1 MASKKCIWKRKQMRA
16 ERIGKL
22 GALSAALFFSL
33 SLLAPAGGCIPFT
46 TKSLWA
52 QSEA

>member
-16 ERIGKL
+16 ERIGNL

-33 SLLAPAGGCIPFT
+33 SLLVPAGGCIPFT